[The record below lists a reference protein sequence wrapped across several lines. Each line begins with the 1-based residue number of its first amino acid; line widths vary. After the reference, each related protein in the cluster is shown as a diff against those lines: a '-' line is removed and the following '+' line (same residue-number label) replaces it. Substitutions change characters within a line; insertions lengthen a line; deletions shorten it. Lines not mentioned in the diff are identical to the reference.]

1 MQNGLLPLVR
11 LDLIFE
17 FISGVI
23 ALIVTIYATR
33 AYNLTGQK
41 KLSDLSTGFLVL
53 SAGMFGR
60 VIGTWYF
67 IVQFG
72 LEDPS
77 GNLIFSIVTI
87 AYGASRIMAYILF
100 VVATRPTRQP
110 KSNNNADMNGLS
122 LLLAAT
128 VLVDPNLEVI
138 AILVLVVVVIQ
149 AINNYASTRSELAF
163 FVLLGF
169 FLLLLSHIMITNPSM
184 YLSSQIAQLAGFVS
198 LLVMLIRAGR
208 VE

>member
-1 MQNGLLPLVR
+1 MQNGYLPLIR
-11 LDLIFE
+11 LDLVFE
-17 FISGVI
+17 FISGLI

-72 LEDPS
+72 LDDPS

-110 KSNNNADMNGLS
+110 KSNNNANMNGLS

-184 YLSSQIAQLAGFVS
+184 YLSSQIAQLVGFVS